1 VNRPS
6 SGLVLFVGLALGL
19 LSTLVLDVATTD
31 ADEASTI
38 IERCTH
44 GQSLAGFSPSAYA
57 AALQELTPTVREYS
71 DCEELIRNAELA
83 ASITVPGPTPVLGKT
98 ATAKAISGT
107 VRVRLKG
114 THKFVAL
121 SALTSL
127 PDGSE
132 VDATHGTVL
141 ITAATLQ
148 GATESAEAYGGR
160 FVIEQERKA
169 PAETH
174 LELSLP
180 LTGCPKVKL
189 PHGSAAIAS
198 RAKHRSG
205 PTNRHLWASEGGGS
219 WGTNGRYVSTSVE
232 GTRWLTLDECDRSEV
247 EVAAGKVKVR
257 DLVNDKTRVLTAGQ
271 RYVAARRPSKRRR

>member
-1 VNRPS
+1 
-6 SGLVLFVGLALGL
+6 LFVGLALGL
-19 LSTLVLDVATTD
+19 LSIFVLDVATTD

-38 IERCTH
+38 IEHCTH

-83 ASITVPGPTPVLGKT
+83 APIPLLGKT
-98 ATAKAISGT
+98 TTAKVISGT

-121 SALTSL
+121 SALISL

-141 ITAATLQ
+141 ITAATRT
-148 GATESAEAYGGR
+148 GATESAEAYDGR

-180 LTGCPKVKL
+180 LTGCPKVRL
-189 PHGSAAIAS
+189 PHGSAATAS
-198 RAKHRSG
+198 RVKHRSG
-205 PTNRHLWASEGGGS
+205 STSRHLWVSEGGGN

-232 GTRWLTLDECDRSEV
+232 GTHWLTLDECDRSV
-247 EVAAGKVKVR
+247 VKVAAGRVRVR
-257 DLVNDKTRVLTAGQ
+257 DLVNGRTKVIGARQTYTAVDG
-271 RYVAARRPSKRRR
+271 ADRRR

>member
-1 VNRPS
+1 MNRPS
-6 SGLVLFVGLALGL
+6 SGLVLFASLALAFLG
-19 LSTLVLDVATTD
+19 TLVLDVATTD

-44 GQSLAGFSPSAYA
+44 GQSLAGFSPSAYV
-57 AALQELTPTVREYS
+57 AALQELTPAVKEYS
-71 DCEELIRNAELA
+71 DCEQLIRSAELA
-83 ASITVPGPTPVLGKT
+83 ASTSTPTSTPTPLLGKT

-114 THKFVAL
+114 THKFVVL

-141 ITAATLQ
+141 ITAATRS
-148 GATESAEAYGGR
+148 GASASAEADGGR

-189 PHGSAAIAS
+189 PRGSAATAS

-205 PTNRHLWASEGGGS
+205 PTSRHLWVSEGGGS

-232 GTRWLTLDECDRSEV
+232 GTRWLTLDECFRSEV
-247 EVAAGKVKVR
+247 TVAAGKVKVY
-257 DLVNDKTRVLTAGQ
+257 DLIHHRTKILTAGKS
-271 RYVAARRPSKRRR
+271 YVAARRPSR

>member
-6 SGLVLFVGLALGL
+6 SSLILSVGLTLGL
-19 LSTLVLDVATTD
+19 LSPLVLDIATTE

-38 IERCTH
+38 IERCLH

-57 AALQELTPTVREYS
+57 AALQELTPTIKEYS
-71 DCEELIRNAELA
+71 DCEELISKAELA
-83 ASITVPGPTPVLGKT
+83 APTSTNLATPTPLLGKT
-98 ATAKAISGT
+98 ATVKAISGT
-107 VRVRLKG
+107 VKVRLKG

-141 ITAATLQ
+141 ITAATSP
-148 GATESAEAYGGR
+148 GATESAEADGGS
-160 FVIEQERKA
+160 FVIEQEQKA

-180 LTGCPKVKL
+180 LTGCPKVTL
-189 PHGSAAIAS
+189 PHGSAATAS
-198 RAKHRSG
+198 KAKHRSG
-205 PTNRHLWASEGGGS
+205 PTSRHLWVSEGGGNWS
-219 WGTNGRYVSTSVE
+219 TSGRYVSTTVE
-232 GTRWLTLDECDRSEV
+232 GTRWLTLDECNRSEV
-247 EVAAGKVKVR
+247 EVAAGKVKVH
-257 DLVNDKTRVLTAGQ
+257 DLIHNTTKILTAGKT
-271 RYVAARRPSKRRR
+271 YIAAR

>member
-1 VNRPS
+1 
-6 SGLVLFVGLALGL
+6 LFAGLALGL
-19 LSTLVLDVATTD
+19 LSTLVGDVATTD

-44 GQSLAGFSPSAYA
+44 GQSLAGFSLSAYVF
-57 AALQELTPTVREYS
+57 ALYELTPTVREYS

-83 ASITVPGPTPVLGKT
+83 AAESAAAKSAAAEFAAPTPLLGKT
-98 ATAKAISGT
+98 VTAKAISGT

-141 ITAATLQ
+141 ITAATRQ
-148 GATESAEAYGGR
+148 GATESAEAHGGR
-160 FVIEQERKA
+160 FVIEQERQA
-169 PAETH
+169 PAEMR

-180 LTGCPKVKL
+180 LTGCPKATL
-189 PHGSAAIAS
+189 RHGSAATAS
-198 RAKHRSG
+198 SAKHRSG
-205 PTNRHLWASEGGGS
+205 PTSRHLWVSEGGGS
-219 WGTNGRYVSTSVE
+219 WGTGGRYVSTTVE
-232 GTRWLTLDECDRSEV
+232 GTHWLTLDECDRSEV
-247 EVAAGKVKVR
+247 EVAAGKVKVH
-257 DLVNDKTRVLTAGQ
+257 DLIHNTTKILTAGKT
-271 RYVAARRPSKRRR
+271 YVAAR